1 MRKVAVTGGSGQLGT
16 LILRRLLARAD
27 IDAVVCIDRSPP
39 RIASAKVQFIEAD
52 IREQNLEHQFAGCD
66 AVVHCAFLVTSN
78 APADVYRSV
87 NVEGSKN
94 VFRSAAAAGSKA
106 IVYMSSIAAYGCVP
120 GHPLPITE
128 DTPRIC
134 QSEFPYAACKFE
146 VEAFLDGFEAEH
158 PDIAICRIRP
168 NILLGRSVPH
178 ALGPLLRK
186 GQVPPGRAPLPIV
199 SDEDVADLVALAV
212 EKRARGPFNA
222 GVEELLTPDELA
234 KALDMTVAWIP
245 RPLVLAY
252 GMLDRALKQVRLHLP
267 YDIAWLTCTQ
277 DVTLAV
283 SSMRAKNELGWQPRY
298 PTASAVLRHFLET
311 APRRLD
317 RRLAVA
323 LWLIGREGRRE
334 PYRGERPVCVHLC
347 VGGEYGGDRAVIAA
361 AGRTS
366 IRRGTPKLPTS
377 AIFISSPLLCELLAG
392 TVDLDRALRNEEILI
407 EGNAEGYD
415 ILRWMVESFT
425 SLRRQS
431 SLAGATARLL
441 MRSLS
446 GGQAPSLVPSTSAKT
461 EPPWPSRSGPSL

>member
-1 MRKVAVTGGSGQLGT
+1 LRKAAVTGGSGQLGT
-16 LILRRLLARAD
+16 LIVRRLLARAD

-39 RIASAKVQFIEAD
+39 RIASTKVQFIDAD
-52 IREQNLEHQFAGCD
+52 IRDQNLDRHFAGCD
-66 AVVHCAFLVTSN
+66 TVVHCAFLVTSN
-78 APADVYRSV
+78 APADVYHSV

-94 VFRSAAAAGSKA
+94 VFRAAAAAGSKA

-128 DTPRIC
+128 DTPRIR
-134 QSEFPYAACKFE
+134 QSEFSYSECKFE
-146 VEAFLDGFEAEH
+146 VEAFLDGFEREH
-158 PDIAICRIRP
+158 PDIAISRIRP
-168 NILLGRSVPH
+168 NILLGRLVPH
-178 ALGPLLRK
+178 ALGQLLRK

-199 SDEDVADLVALAV
+199 SDEDVADLVLLAV

-234 KALDMTVAWIP
+234 KELDMTVAWIP

-267 YDIAWLTCTQ
+267 YDISWLTCTQ
-277 DVTLAV
+277 DVTIAV
-283 SSMRAKNELGWQPRY
+283 SSLRARNELGWRPRY
-298 PTASAVLRHFLET
+298 PTAIAVLRHFLET

-323 LWLIGREGRRE
+323 LWLVGREGRRQ

-347 VGGEYGGDRAVIAA
+347 IGGEYGGDCSVIAA
-361 AGRTS
+361 VGRTS
-366 IRRGTPKLPTS
+366 IRRGTPKYPTS
-377 AIFISSPLLCELLAG
+377 AIFVSSIILCGLLAG
-392 TVDLDRALRNEEILI
+392 TADPDRALRNEEILI
-407 EGNAEGYD
+407 EGDAEGYEVM
-415 ILRWMVESFT
+415 RWIVESFA
-425 SLRRQS
+425 SLRSRN

-446 GGQAPSLVPSTSAKT
+446 GKAPLLVPSTSPKT
-461 EPPWPSRSGPSL
+461 EPPWPSRNGPSL